1 MIPDFEANSSDWRI
15 RISLREILE
24 VHLTL
29 SAINQKMRP
38 NHVVWLTKG
47 ENGKRLWIIRD
58 RSILSW
64 VTADGESTDPTFALP
79 IPELF
84 LDQLMEMISGGDGI
98 DLFCN
103 EVEGTIVARADNG
116 SYLSIDHP
124 QNVEFRRQDLPYLGN
139 PHREDSTPAI
149 ATVGM
154 LDIVQFAK
162 FLFKFPSGVDWPPND
177 VMPFVAMALDKDT
190 LAWTMDWRR
199 QDSYRF
205 TGSVPASTVGAITA
219 TFYPYQLAAVL
230 LTKDRDGDARI
241 FIDGDNAEYAYFVGD
256 DWGIRILLDAEY
268 LARWNHKVVRELK
281 NVGVDVDNWK
291 SQQIPSY
298 MTFTLNQ
305 SDTCYVSLHQ
315 SDDLS
320 VTVRLTAILSDDVP
334 ESLSVYSEINN
345 LNDTLVGA
353 RVSLREDE
361 VRLVVEFPA
370 EGITNMAS
378 HLLTF
383 TKALAQCKDV
393 HTFLPLFAE

>member
-1 MIPDFEANSSDWRI
+1 MIPDFEANCSDWRI

-38 NHVVWLTKG
+38 NHVVWVTKG
-47 ENGKRLWIIRD
+47 ESGKRLWIIRD

-64 VTADGESTDPTFALP
+64 VTADSETTDPTFALP

-84 LDQLMEMISGGDGI
+84 IEQLMEMIAGGDGI

-103 EVEGTIVARADNG
+103 EVEGTIVARSDNG

-124 QNVEFRRQDLPYLGN
+124 QNVEFNRQDLPYLGN
-139 PHREDSTPAI
+139 PHRDESTPAI

-177 VMPFVAMALDKDT
+177 VMPFVAIALDKDT

-205 TGSVPASTVGAITA
+205 TGSVPANTVGAITA

-230 LTKDRDGDARI
+230 LTKDRDSDAHI
-241 FIDGDNAEYAYFVGD
+241 FIDGENAEYAYFVGD

-281 NVGVDVDNWK
+281 NVGVEVDNWK
-291 SQQIPSY
+291 SMQIPSY
-298 MTFTLNQ
+298 MTFTLNG
-305 SDTCYVSLHQ
+305 SETCYVSLHEL
-315 SDDLS
+315 DDLS

-334 ESLSVYSEINN
+334 ESLGVYSEINK
-345 LNDTLVGA
+345 LNDSLIGA
-353 RVSLREDE
+353 RVSLRDDE
-361 VRLVVEFPA
+361 VRLVVEFPVD
-370 EGITNMAS
+370 GISNMGA
-378 HLLTF
+378 HVLAF

-393 HTFLPLFAE
+393 HAFLPLFAE

>member
-1 MIPDFEANSSDWRI
+1 
-15 RISLREILE
+15 
-24 VHLTL
+24 
-29 SAINQKMRP
+29 MRP

-64 VTADGESTDPTFALP
+64 VTADGESTDPAFALP

-84 LDQLMEMISGGDGI
+84 LDQLMEMIAGGDGI

-103 EVEGTIVARADNG
+103 EVEGTIVARSDNG

-139 PHREDSTPAI
+139 PHRDESTPAI

-241 FIDGDNAEYAYFVGD
+241 FIDGENAEYAYFVGD

-281 NVGVDVDNWK
+281 NVGVEVDNWK
-291 SQQIPSY
+291 SQQIPSF

-305 SDTCYVSLHQ
+305 SDPCYVSLHE

-334 ESLSVYSEINN
+334 ESLAVYGEINK

-353 RVSLREDE
+353 RVSLRDDE

-370 EGITNMAS
+370 EGITNMAA

-383 TKALAQCKDV
+383 TKALARCKDI